1 MISSRNFKQME
12 LQELLRNR
20 ILNGDY
26 PPNSSLPSGLD
37 LARELGTSYVTITR
51 VFKALES
58 EGYVTGKRGQGTFVN
73 PLPSVSSPGK
83 RIVNLTTSQGDHPL
97 VSSFLEL
104 GHEIFSKAGWQ
115 VRVVRSLDKLADVKD
130 DINDAE
136 AFTVI
141 FGIRPHFEN
150 YRASMEHIRRRVV
163 YLGER
168 TDADGVACVT
178 ADEPQSIRLCM
189 NHFHDSGLKRIA
201 MLRANLS
208 NELES
213 QRAAVWRS
221 IMFDSGLDARQID
234 QLLWDIKL
242 PNECPVKPHLEKL
255 FAELLQS
262 GQLSKAEAVIAPDVE
277 TAALFIGL
285 MLDHGFKVP
294 DDLQVAAIGSNA
306 LAELFRPQI
315 TSIDS
320 NLKGHLQTALSI
332 FENRL
337 AGQSDKILFHLCQPR
352 LIVRSSTQ
360 TKKVKSPLKMLA

>member
-73 PLPSVSSPGK
+73 PRPSVSSPGK
-83 RIVNLTTSQGDHPL
+83 RIVNLITCQGDYPL

-115 VRVVRSLDKLADVKD
+115 VRVERLLKRLVDAKD
-130 DINDAE
+130 DINDAD
-136 AFTVI
+136 AFTVV
-141 FGIRPHFEN
+141 FGLRPHFEN
-150 YRASMEHIRRRVV
+150 YKATMDHIRRRVV

-168 TDADGVACVT
+168 TDGDGVACVT
-178 ADEPQSIRLCM
+178 ADEPQLIRLCM
-189 NHFHDSGLKRIA
+189 NHFHENGIRKIA
-201 MLRANLS
+201 MMCSSLDNVLV
-208 NELES
+208 S
-213 QRAAVWRS
+213 QRAAIWRNL
-221 IMFDSGLDARQID
+221 MFDSGVDARKLNG
-234 QLLWDIKL
+234 LLWDLHL
-242 PNECPVKPHLEKL
+242 PSNDPVKEPIEKL
-255 FAELLQS
+255 FAKLLAS
-262 GQLSKAEAVIAPDVE
+262 GQLAQAEALITPDVE
-277 TAALFIGL
+277 TAVLFIGL
-285 MLDHGFKVP
+285 LLDHGFKVP
-294 DDLQVAAIGSNA
+294 EDIQVAAIGNDS

-315 TSIDS
+315 TSTDS

-337 AGQSDKILFHLCQPR
+337 AGQPDKILFHLCQPR
-352 LIVRSSTQ
+352 LIVRASTQ
-360 TKKVKSPLKMLA
+360 PQKVKSPLKMLA